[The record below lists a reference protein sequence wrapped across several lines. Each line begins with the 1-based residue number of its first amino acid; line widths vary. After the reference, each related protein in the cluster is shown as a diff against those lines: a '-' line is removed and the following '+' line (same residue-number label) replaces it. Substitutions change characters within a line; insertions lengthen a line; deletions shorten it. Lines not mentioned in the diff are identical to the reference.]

1 MKSSNRE
8 SSFIYDSTEKVVSSD
23 VNRYLSTK
31 ERQLSPAE
39 KQSFDLEDM
48 RMAPVT
54 PDVSFVFS
62 DRQESDDQYFNELG
76 YSDPEFNIV
85 NEEHDFGKEF
95 LHEQSEIDY
104 EINEGNSQSASEFQ
118 PDDCLQPILKPE
130 ELMPGLMKINTILT
144 EKGYLPLTLMSDDVN
159 AISK

>member
-1 MKSSNRE
+1 MESSNRE
-8 SSFIYDSTEKVVSSD
+8 SSFIYDSTEKLVSSD

-31 ERQLSPAE
+31 ERQLSPTE
-39 KQSFDLEDM
+39 KQSFDLEDTT
-48 RMAPVT
+48 MAPVT
-54 PDVSFVFS
+54 PDMSSVIS

-85 NEEHDFGKEF
+85 NEEHDFGKEL
-95 LHEQSEIDY
+95 LHEQSEIDN
-104 EINEGNSQSASEFQ
+104 EINDDSSQPVSEFQ
-118 PDDCLQPILKPE
+118 TDECLQPILKPE

>member
-8 SSFIYDSTEKVVSSD
+8 CSFIYDSAEKVVSSD

-39 KQSFDLEDM
+39 KQSFDLEDT
-48 RMAPVT
+48 RMAPAT
-54 PDVSFVFS
+54 HDLSIAFS
-62 DRQESDDQYFNELG
+62 DRQESDDQYFNELE

-85 NEEHDFGKEF
+85 NEEHDFGTEF
-95 LHEQSEIDY
+95 LHEHSEIDD
-104 EINEGNSQSASEFQ
+104 EINDDNSKPVSDFQ
-118 PDDCLQPILKPE
+118 PDECLQPILKPE